1 MGRKKKNEEIKFV
14 PSKYQEAIFDF
25 ISNKRGNLLVEAVAG
40 SGKTTT
46 IIEAL
51 RLIPE
56 DKKVLFCAFNK
67 DIVKVLA
74 KKTKEFPN
82 TEVKTLHGLGYK
94 VCTQNF
100 KDISRAPNLNKYWEA
115 FNSDVSKFTNHPK
128 SEMNIKNWSA
138 YQKNVMHI
146 LDLARLNLAKNLLE
160 IRVLSER
167 YGIPIIRD
175 EYIVAEK
182 LMEWGANNTD
192 TMDYTDM
199 VWYPN
204 ILDLDLSTVS
214 YDYIFV
220 DEAQDLSKAQREFIL
235 KCGKEHTRYVFVGDS
250 NQSIYGFSAADP
262 ESFNELR
269 KLPNITNLPLSVC
282 YRCPKSVISYVHDMV
297 SNIEAEADAI
307 DGEIIENATFSNIE
321 DQDMVLC
328 RFNAP
333 LFNAYSRLVN
343 EGKKAFI
350 MGKDIG
356 KNLIDV
362 VKSTKQSSLGVDL
375 ETKGVFSELLKY
387 CVERCERHAW
397 VEELCDND
405 QVLQTMKDNISALM
419 VLTKNS
425 QITTSAQLIDKISK
439 IFNDNIKEGIVL
451 STIHKSKGLEA
462 NNVFILDCKEDKRHL
477 QQWEK
482 EQEKNLVYVACT
494 RAKRKLAIIDATDL
508 WLDNNMVIDNNY
520 IADIEPKITELY
532 SKNKVNQVRIGSI
545 FHDIGK
551 RLGETPKMADS
562 TSLNGLIGK
571 KKKKTIRF

>member
-1 MGRKKKNEEIKFV
+1 MGRKKKNEEIKFA

-25 ISNKRGNLLVEAVAG
+25 ISNKQGNLLVEAVAG

-100 KDISRAPNLNKYWEA
+100 KDISREPNLNKYWEA
-115 FNSDVSKFTNHPK
+115 FNSDVPKFTNHPK

-138 YQKNVMHI
+138 YQKNVMRI

-160 IRVLSER
+160 IRDLSER
-167 YGIPIIRD
+167 YGIPIISD

-182 LMEWGANNTD
+182 LMEWGAKNTD

-199 VWYPN
+199 IWYPN
-204 ILDLDLSTVS
+204 ILDLDLSTVA

-235 KCGKEHTRYVFVGDS
+235 KCGKKNTRYVFVGDS

-262 ESFNELR
+262 ESFNELK
-269 KLPNITNLPLSVC
+269 KLPNITNLPLLVC

-297 SNIEAEADAI
+297 SNIEAEASAI

-343 EGKKAFI
+343 DGKKAFI

-362 VKSTKQSSLGVDL
+362 IKSTKQSSLGADL

-387 CVERCERHAW
+387 CVERCQRHAW

-405 QVLQTMKDNISALM
+405 QILQTMKDNISALM

-451 STIHKSKGLEA
+451 STIHKAKGLEA

-494 RAKRKLAIIDATDL
+494 RAKRKLAMVDAKDL
-508 WLDNNMVIDNNY
+508 WLDKNMVIDNNY

-532 SKNKVNQVRIGSI
+532 SKGKVNQVRIGSV

-551 RLGETPKMADS
+551 RLGETPKMTDS